1 MAAKGAQGVIVDLD
15 VGGTLFRTTKQTLL
29 SDPNSMLAKMFDPSA
44 SLVPV
49 LRTDGA
55 YFIDRDPVY
64 FRVVLNFL
72 RTGYLDKID
81 DCDLPALLR
90 EASFFGI
97 RQLES
102 ALQSQKEAGSE
113 FLLNVGGQ
121 IFVTTK
127 ETLCREPRS
136 LLAEI
141 VKGGKHKQ
149 LFDKDGNLFIDQD
162 PDDFAYI
169 LKRLRNTGRGRVHVP
184 EDSKRNVS
192 LVARD
197 MRVQGFPS
205 LTDSEAS
212 AVANDMSTTSAP
224 PGYHLGNSWL
234 ALGDH

>member
-1 MAAKGAQGVIVDLD
+1 MIVDLD
-15 VGGTLFRTTKQTLL
+15 VGGTLFRTTRQTLM
-29 SDPNSMLAKMFDPSA
+29 SDPDSMLAKMFDPNA
-44 SLVPV
+44 SPVSV

-102 ALQSQKEAGSE
+102 ALQRKKEAGSE

-127 ETLCREPRS
+127 ETLCREHRS

-141 VKGGKHKQ
+141 VKGAQ
-149 LFDKDGNLFIDQD
+149 AAF
-162 PDDFAYI
+162 
-169 LKRLRNTGRGRVHVP
+169 
-184 EDSKRNVS
+184 
-192 LVARD
+192 
-197 MRVQGFPS
+197 
-205 LTDSEAS
+205 
-212 AVANDMSTTSAP
+212 
-224 PGYHLGNSWL
+224 
-234 ALGDH
+234 

>member
-1 MAAKGAQGVIVDLD
+1 MAAKGAQSVIVDLD

-97 RQLES
+97 QQLES

-149 LFDKDGNLFIDQD
+149 LFDKDGNLLIDQD
-162 PDDFAYI
+162 PNDFAYI

-197 MRVQGFPS
+197 MRVQGFLSP
-205 LTDSEAS
+205 TEAS
-212 AVANDMSTTSAP
+212 AVATDMSTTTAP

>member
-1 MAAKGAQGVIVDLD
+1 MAAKGAQSVIVDID
-15 VGGTLFRTTKQTLL
+15 VGGTLFRTTRQTLL
-29 SDPNSMLAKMFDPSA
+29 SDANSMLAKMFDPNA
-44 SLVPV
+44 NLVPV

-55 YFIDRDPVY
+55 YFIDRDPAY

-102 ALQSQKEAGSE
+102 ALQRQKEAGSE

-127 ETLCREPRS
+127 ETLCREHRS

-141 VKGGKHKQ
+141 VKGAQ
-149 LFDKDGNLFIDQD
+149 AAF
-162 PDDFAYI
+162 
-169 LKRLRNTGRGRVHVP
+169 
-184 EDSKRNVS
+184 
-192 LVARD
+192 
-197 MRVQGFPS
+197 
-205 LTDSEAS
+205 
-212 AVANDMSTTSAP
+212 
-224 PGYHLGNSWL
+224 
-234 ALGDH
+234 

>member
-1 MAAKGAQGVIVDLD
+1 M
-15 VGGTLFRTTKQTLL
+15 
-29 SDPNSMLAKMFDPSA
+29 
-44 SLVPV
+44 
-49 LRTDGA
+49 
-55 YFIDRDPVY
+55 
-64 FRVVLNFL
+64 
-72 RTGYLDKID
+72 DKID

-149 LFDKDGNLFIDQD
+149 LFDKDGNLVIDQD
-162 PDDFAYI
+162 PNDFAYK
-169 LKRLRNTGRGRVHVP
+169 LKRLRNTGGGRVHVP
-184 EDSKRNVS
+184 EDSR
-192 LVARD
+192 
-197 MRVQGFPS
+197 GI
-205 LTDSEAS
+205 
-212 AVANDMSTTSAP
+212 
-224 PGYHLGNSWL
+224 
-234 ALGDH
+234 